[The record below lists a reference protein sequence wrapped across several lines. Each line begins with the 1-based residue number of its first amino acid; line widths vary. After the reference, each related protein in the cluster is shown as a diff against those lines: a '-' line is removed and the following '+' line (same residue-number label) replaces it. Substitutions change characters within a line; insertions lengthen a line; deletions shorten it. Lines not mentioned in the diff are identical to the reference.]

1 MDEHRADIERRV
13 QHRVNGVVLRRLKRM
28 VAEARADM
36 AREDAAVRWLVP
48 ALVLLTLPYLLYL
61 LLALT

>member
-13 QHRVNGVVLRRLKRM
+13 QHRVNSAILRRLNRM

-36 AREDAAVRWLVP
+36 AREDAAVRWVVLALFLLV
-48 ALVLLTLPYLLYL
+48 LPYLFYL
-61 LLALT
+61 LIGLT